1 MFPFL
6 GLSYI
11 DLLFPFL
18 GEKDLDKEFQLPK
31 TTRIG
36 GEGESLKLRE
46 IIKRLEVRLVVVIF
60 VVMLFLVSRSKE
72 NPKRE
77 KKINLNLVT
86 LQVWRL

>member
-1 MFPFL
+1 MFPFLGLSYIDLLFPFL

-60 VVMLFLVSRSKE
+60 VVMLFLVF
-72 NPKRE
+72 
-77 KKINLNLVT
+77 KK
-86 LQVWRL
+86 